1 MALIVCPECK
11 SRISDKAENCPHC
24 GLPAKYFLSE
34 PSDDTRTDVTMDSNI
49 TDYRYTAD
57 YFNGHHMVEKKTR
70 RRKT

>member
-1 MALIVCPECK
+1 MQYLSSK
-11 SRISDKAENCPHC
+11 DWRGRH
-24 GLPAKYFLSE
+24 KYTVHWF
-34 PSDDTRTDVTMDSNI
+34 DDTRTDVTMDSNI